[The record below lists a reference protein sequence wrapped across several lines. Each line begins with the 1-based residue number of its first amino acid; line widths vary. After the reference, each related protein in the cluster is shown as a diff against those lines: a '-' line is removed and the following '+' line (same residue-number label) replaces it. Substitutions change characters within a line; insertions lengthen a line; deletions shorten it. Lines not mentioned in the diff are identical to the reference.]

1 MKRVKFFL
9 MAATLVWAVQL
20 SAQTTRVDDKELI
33 GAWTLEWMQFDGE
46 KKIVCGKDSK
56 YTQFKYY
63 GPDGEY
69 ACAEIALNKEG
80 KCVVMPHEYGKY
92 TFKDGVY
99 SEMGRPAVKP
109 TDMVLVDKTHF
120 KGRWMNRTDS
130 WKKQTGMPDKVVK
143 YIVNCCKLKNMPAD
157 VEQLVKEYMF
167 EK

>member
-1 MKRVKFFL
+1 MRRVKLFL
-9 MAATLVWAVQL
+9 MAATMVWAVQL
-20 SAQTTRVDDKELI
+20 NAQTTRVDDKELI

-92 TFKDGVY
+92 TSDHTHPPG
-99 SEMGRPAVKP
+99 GRYREVQGK
-109 TDMVLVDKTHF
+109 
-120 KGRWMNRTDS
+120 S
-130 WKKQTGMPDKVVK
+130 
-143 YIVNCCKLKNMPAD
+143 
-157 VEQLVKEYMF
+157 
-167 EK
+167 